1 MYGIELTPEHPVAQL
16 SDFAVQAEEAGF
28 DAVFASHHYNNRDQ
42 FMALGGMASRT
53 DEILLGP
60 GIANPYETHPVT
72 LASRTATLAEM
83 SDGRALFG
91 VGPGDKSTIRNLGF
105 DHDDALRR
113 VLETFK
119 VAQRLWDGERVDH
132 DGTFTADDAGLNYE
146 VGEIPVYVG
155 AQGPHMTRMA
165 AKHADGALY
174 NGAHPTDL
182 AWAREQ
188 VEDMAEDRV
197 ADTEFD
203 LAAYAS
209 VSVAED
215 AEQARAAARPPVAF
229 VAAGSPPP
237 VLDRHGIDHDVASDV
252 GDAISAGEFEEAF
265 GLVTEPML
273 EAFCIAGTPADV
285 AERTEAL
292 REHADSVVFA
302 SPLGPD
308 VERAISLLGA
318 AVNGQYSPAE

>member
-1 MYGIELTPEHPVAQL
+1 MYAIELTPEHPVAQL
-16 SDFAVQAEEAGF
+16 TDFARTAEDAGF

-42 FMALGGMASRT
+42 FMALSSMAQAT
-53 DEILLGP
+53 DEVQLGP

-72 LASRTATLAEM
+72 LASRVATLDEV
-83 SDGRALFG
+83 SDGRAVFG

-113 VLETFK
+113 VLESFK

-132 DGTFTADDAGLNYE
+132 DGTFQADDAGLNYE
-146 VGEIPVYVG
+146 VGDIPVYVG
-155 AQGPHMTRMA
+155 AQGPHMTKMA

-174 NGAHPTDL
+174 NGSHPKDL
-182 AWAREQ
+182 AWARDQ
-188 VEDMAEDRV
+188 VDSMLDDRV

-209 VSVAED
+209 VSVSED
-215 AEQARAAARPPVAF
+215 ADAAREAARPPVAF

-237 VLDRHGIDHDVASDV
+237 VLGRHGIDQDVASDI
-252 GDAISAGEFEEAF
+252 GDAISAGDFEEAF

-273 EAFCIAGTPADV
+273 DAFCIAGTPEDV

-308 VERAISLLGA
+308 IENAISLLGA
-318 AVNGQYSPAE
+318 ATDRSQA

>member
-1 MYGIELTPEHPVAQL
+1 MYAIELTPEHPVAQL
-16 SDFAVQAEEAGF
+16 TDFARTAEDAGF

-42 FMALGGMASRT
+42 FMALSSMAQAT
-53 DEILLGP
+53 DEVQLGP

-72 LASRTATLAEM
+72 LASRVATLDEV
-83 SDGRALFG
+83 SDGRAVFG

-113 VLETFK
+113 VLESFK

-132 DGTFTADDAGLNYE
+132 DGTFQADDAGLNYE
-146 VGEIPVYVG
+146 VGDIPVYVG
-155 AQGPHMTRMA
+155 AQGPHMTKMA

-174 NGAHPTDL
+174 NGSHPKDL
-182 AWAREQ
+182 AWARDQ
-188 VEDMAEDRV
+188 VDSMLDDRV

-209 VSVAED
+209 VSVSED
-215 AEQARAAARPPVAF
+215 ADAAREAARPPVAF

-237 VLDRHGIDHDVASDV
+237 VLGRHGIDQDVASDI
-252 GDAISAGEFEEAF
+252 GDAISTGDFEEAF

-273 EAFCIAGTPADV
+273 DAFCIAGTPEDV

-308 VERAISLLGA
+308 IEDAIALLGA
-318 AVNGQYSPAE
+318 ATDRSQA

>member
-1 MYGIELTPEHPVAQL
+1 MYAIELTPEHPVAQL
-16 SDFAVQAEEAGF
+16 TDFARTAEDAGF

-42 FMALGGMASRT
+42 FMALSSMAQAT
-53 DEILLGP
+53 DEVQLGP

-72 LASRTATLAEM
+72 LASRVATLDEV
-83 SDGRALFG
+83 SDGRAVFG

-113 VLETFK
+113 VLESFK

-132 DGTFTADDAGLNYE
+132 DGTFQADDAGLNYE
-146 VGEIPVYVG
+146 VGDIPVYVG
-155 AQGPHMTRMA
+155 AQGPHMTKMA

-174 NGAHPTDL
+174 NGSHPKDL
-182 AWAREQ
+182 AWARDQ
-188 VEDMAEDRV
+188 VDSMLDDRV

-209 VSVAED
+209 VSVSED
-215 AEQARAAARPPVAF
+215 ADAAREAARPPVAF

-237 VLDRHGIDHDVASDV
+237 VLGRHGIDQDVASDI
-252 GDAISAGEFEEAF
+252 GDAISTGDFEEAF

-273 EAFCIAGTPADV
+273 DAFCIAGTPEDV

-308 VERAISLLGA
+308 IENAISLLGA
-318 AVNGQYSPAE
+318 ATDRSQA

>member
-1 MYGIELTPEHPVAQL
+1 MYAIELTPEHPVAQL
-16 SDFAVQAEEAGF
+16 TDFAVSAEEAGF

-42 FMALGGMASRT
+42 FMALSSMAQATEEVS
-53 DEILLGP
+53 LGP

-72 LASRTATLAEM
+72 LASRVATLDEL

-91 VGPGDKSTIRNLGF
+91 IGPGDKSTIRNLGF

-119 VAQRLWDGERVDH
+119 VAQQLWDGERVDH
-132 DGTFTADDAGLNYE
+132 DGTFEADDAGLNYE

-155 AQGPHMTRMA
+155 AQGLHMTKMA

-174 NGAHPTDL
+174 NGSHPKDL
-182 AWAREQ
+182 AWARDQ
-188 VEDMAEDRV
+188 VDSMREDRV

-215 AEQARAAARPPVAF
+215 ADAAREAARPPVAF

-237 VLDRHGIDHDVASDV
+237 VLGRHGIDQDVASDI
-252 GDAISAGEFEEAF
+252 GDAISAGDFEEAF

-273 EAFCIAGTPADV
+273 DAFCIAGTPEDV
-285 AERTEAL
+285 AERVEAL

-308 VERAISLLGA
+308 IEDAISLLGA
-318 AVNGQYSPAE
+318 ATDRFPA

>member
-1 MYGIELTPEHPVAQL
+1 MYAIEITPEHPVAQL
-16 SDFAVQAEEAGF
+16 TDFAVTAENEGF

-42 FMALGGMASRT
+42 FMALSSMAQAT
-53 DEILLGP
+53 DDVLLGP

-72 LASRTATLAEM
+72 LSSRVATLDEV
-83 SDGRALFG
+83 SDGRAVFG

-119 VAQRLWDGERVDH
+119 VAQQLWNGERVDH
-132 DGTFTADDAGLNYE
+132 DGTFRADDAGLNYE

-155 AQGPHMTRMA
+155 AQGPHMTKMA

-174 NGAHPTDL
+174 NGSHPKDL
-182 AWAREQ
+182 AWARDQ
-188 VEDMAEDRV
+188 VDSMADDRV

-215 AEQARAAARPPVAF
+215 ADAAREAARPPVAF

-237 VLDRHGIDHDVASDV
+237 VLGRHGIDQDVASSI
-252 GDAISAGEFEEAF
+252 GDAISAGNFEEAF

-273 EAFCIAGTPADV
+273 DAFCIAGTPDDV

-308 VERAISLLGA
+308 IDDAISLLSA
-318 AVNGQYSPAE
+318 AMDRSPAE

>member
-1 MYGIELTPEHPVAQL
+1 MYAIELTPEHPVAQL
-16 SDFAVQAEEAGF
+16 TDFAVTAEEAGF

-42 FMALGGMASRT
+42 FMALSSMAQATEAVR
-53 DEILLGP
+53 LGP

-72 LASRTATLAEM
+72 LASRVATLDEM

-91 VGPGDKSTIRNLGF
+91 VGPGDKSTIKNLGF
-105 DHDDALRR
+105 DHDNALRR

-119 VAQRLWDGERVDH
+119 VAQQLWDGERVDH
-132 DGTFTADDAGLNYE
+132 DGTFRADDAGLNYE

-155 AQGPHMTRMA
+155 AQGPHMTKMA

-174 NGAHPTDL
+174 NGSHPKDL
-182 AWAREQ
+182 EWARDQ
-188 VEDMAEDRV
+188 VDSMLDDRV
-197 ADTEFD
+197 AEGEFD

-215 AEQARAAARPPVAF
+215 ADAAREAARPPVAF
-229 VAAGSPPP
+229 VTAGSPPP
-237 VLDRHGIDHDVASDV
+237 VLGRHGIDQDVASDI
-252 GDAISAGEFEEAF
+252 GDAISAGEFETAF
-265 GLVTEPML
+265 GLVTESMVD
-273 EAFCIAGTPADV
+273 AFCIAGTPEDV
-285 AERTEAL
+285 ADRTDAL

-308 VERAISLLGA
+308 VEAAISLLGA
-318 AVNGQYSPAE
+318 VTDRFPAE

>member
-1 MYGIELTPEHPVAQL
+1 MYAIELTPEHPVAQL
-16 SDFAVQAEEAGF
+16 TDFARTAESEGF

-42 FMALGGMASRT
+42 FMALASMAQAT
-53 DEILLGP
+53 DDVRLGP

-72 LASRTATLAEM
+72 LASRMATLSEM
-83 SDGRALFG
+83 SDGRAVFG

-119 VAQRLWDGERVDH
+119 TAQKLWNGERVDH
-132 DGTFTADDAGLNYE
+132 DGTFHADDAGLNYDA
-146 VGEIPVYVG
+146 GSIPVYVG
-155 AQGPHMTRMA
+155 AQGPHMTKMA

-174 NGAHPTDL
+174 NGSHPKDL
-182 AWAREQ
+182 AWARDQ
-188 VEDMAEDRV
+188 VDSMLDDRV
-197 ADTEFD
+197 PESEFD

-215 AEQARAAARPPVAF
+215 ADAAREAARPPVAF
-229 VAAGSPPP
+229 VAGGSPPP
-237 VLDRHGIDHDVASDV
+237 VLDRHGIDREAASEIS
-252 GDAISAGEFEEAF
+252 DAISAGAFEEAF
-265 GLVTEPML
+265 GLVTEPMID
-273 EAFCIAGTPADV
+273 AFCIAGTPEDV
-285 AERTEAL
+285 AERTEKL

-308 VERAISLLGA
+308 IESAISLLGA
-318 AVNGQYSPAE
+318 ATDRSPGR

>member
-1 MYGIELTPEHPVAQL
+1 MNAIELTPEHPVAQL
-16 SDFAVQAEEAGF
+16 SDLAVEAEKQDF

-42 FMALGGMASRT
+42 FMALAEMANRT
-53 DEILLGP
+53 DEVLLGP

-72 LASRTATLAEM
+72 LASRVGTLSEM
-83 SDGRALFG
+83 SGGRAVFG

-113 VLETFK
+113 VLETVK
-119 VAQRLWDGERVDH
+119 VAERLWDGERVDH
-132 DGTFTADDAGLNYE
+132 DGTFEAVDAGLNYE
-146 VGEIPVYVG
+146 VGEIPTYVG

-174 NGAHPTDL
+174 NGAHPRDL
-182 AWAREQ
+182 AWARERA
-188 VEDMAEDRV
+188 EEMADERV
-197 ADTEFD
+197 PDTEFD

-215 AEQARAAARPPVAF
+215 GDAAREAARPPVAF
-229 VAAGSPPP
+229 VASGSPPP
-237 VLDRHGIDHDVASDV
+237 VLERHGIDRDVAADV
-252 GDAISAGEFEEAF
+252 GDAISAGEFERAF
-265 GLVTEPML
+265 GLVTDPML
-273 EAFCIAGTPADV
+273 DAFCITGTPEDV
-285 AERTEAL
+285 ADRVEAL

-308 VERAISLLGA
+308 IEEAIGLLGA
-318 AVNGQYSPAE
+318 ATDRSPDA

>member
-1 MYGIELTPEHPVAQL
+1 MYAIELTPEHPVDQL
-16 SDFAVQAEEAGF
+16 ASFAAAAEDSGF

-42 FMALGGMASRT
+42 FMALTRMAART
-53 DEILLGP
+53 DDLLLGP

-72 LASRTATLAEM
+72 LASRVATLSEL
-83 SDGRALFG
+83 SDGRAVFG

-113 VLETFK
+113 TLEAFK

-132 DGTFTADDAGLNYE
+132 DGTFRADDAGLNYE
-146 VGEIPVYVG
+146 AGEIPVYVG
-155 AQGPHMTRMA
+155 AQGPHMTKMA

-174 NGAHPTDL
+174 NGSHPKDL
-182 AWAREQ
+182 AWARER
-188 VEDMAEDRV
+188 VDEMADDRV
-197 ADTEFD
+197 ADAEFD

-215 AEQARAAARPPVAF
+215 REAAREAARPPVAY

-237 VLDRHGIDHDVASDV
+237 VLDRHDIDRGTAAEI
-252 GDAISAGEFEEAF
+252 GDAISAGEFETAF
-265 GLVTEPML
+265 GLVTDAML
-273 EAFCIAGTPADV
+273 DAFCIAGTPAEV
-285 AERTEAL
+285 RERTEAL
-292 REHADSVVFA
+292 EEHADSVVYA

-308 VERAISLLGA
+308 VESAIDLLGTVA
-318 AVNGQYSPAE
+318 TDRRRE

>member
-1 MYGIELTPEHPVAQL
+1 MYAIELTPEHPVAQL
-16 SDFAVQAEEAGF
+16 TDFARTAESEGF

-42 FMALGGMASRT
+42 FMALASMAQAT
-53 DEILLGP
+53 DEVLLGP

-72 LASRTATLAEM
+72 LASRVATLSEM
-83 SDGRALFG
+83 SDGRAVFG

-119 VAQRLWDGERVDH
+119 VGQQLWNGERVDH
-132 DGTFTADDAGLNYE
+132 DGTFRADDAGLNYE
-146 VGEIPVYVG
+146 AGEIPVYVG
-155 AQGPHMTRMA
+155 AQGPHMTKMA

-174 NGAHPTDL
+174 NGSHPKDL
-182 AWAREQ
+182 AWARDQ
-188 VEDMAEDRV
+188 VDSMLDDRV
-197 ADTEFD
+197 ADGEFD

-215 AEQARAAARPPVAF
+215 ADAAREAARPPVAF

-237 VLDRHGIDHDVASDV
+237 VLGRHGIDQDVASDIS
-252 GDAISAGEFEEAF
+252 DAISAGEFEEAF

-273 EAFCIAGTPADV
+273 DAFCIAGTPEDV

-308 VERAISLLGA
+308 IEDAIALLGA
-318 AVNGQYSPAE
+318 ATDRSRAE

>member
-1 MYGIELTPEHPVAQL
+1 MYAIELTPEHPVETL
-16 SDFAVQAEEAGF
+16 TELAVDAEREGF
-28 DAVFASHHYNNRDQ
+28 DAVLASHHYNNRDQ
-42 FMALGGMASRT
+42 FMALSSMAQAT
-53 DEILLGP
+53 DELLLGP

-72 LASRTATLAEM
+72 LASRVATLSEL

-91 VGPGDKSTIRNLGF
+91 VGPGDEATLSNLGF
-105 DHDDALRR
+105 DHDRPLRR

-132 DGTFTADDAGLNYE
+132 DGAFEAHDAGLNYE

-174 NGAHPTDL
+174 NGSHPRDL
-182 AWAREQ
+182 EWAAEQ
-188 VEDMAEDRV
+188 VQKGKSDRPDDRG
-197 ADTEFD
+197 AFD

-215 AEQARAAARPPVAF
+215 GAAAREAARIPVAF

-237 VLDRHGIDHDVASDV
+237 VLDRHDLDQERAAEV
-252 GDAISAGEFEEAF
+252 GEAISAGEFRAAGEA
-265 GLVTEPML
+265 VSEAMID
-273 EAFCIAGTPADV
+273 AFCIAGTPETVAD
-285 AERTEAL
+285 RTESL
-292 REHADSVVFA
+292 LEYADSVVFA

-308 VERAISLLGA
+308 LESAIALLGSA
-318 AVNGQYSPAE
+318 ARSTRRA